1 MKKILFIALISP
13 LIGFSQYVDMWHFS
27 VPSDETNIYEATEKE
42 WFAKVMSKAAEN
54 KLINGWAMARRV
66 GKDEK
71 NVKYITWISFGDIES
86 RKKAYNSIGKYFD
99 ETSKQL
105 FTPKLSELGRNKWG
119 SYVVGNSNLYFDDF
133 MSAPAGTNV
142 KFSVHN
148 MAMSSDAKNFSNQ
161 QKRIWLPFLKN
172 LVKRNQTKQKS
183 WGVAR
188 RLNPRGQR
196 HGWNVMTVDGYETL
210 DDVFESINSDLPGIS
225 KLNLE
230 PIIEST
236 PSGWF
241 EQIIWEI
248 VVRVNSK
255 GEIIN

>member
-1 MKKILFIALISP
+1 MKKIILIALISP
-13 LIGFSQYVDMWHFS
+13 IIGFSQYVDMWHFS

-54 KLINGWAMARRV
+54 KLIKGWAMARRV

-71 NVKYITWISFGDIES
+71 NVKYITWISFDDIES
-86 RKKAYNSIGKYFD
+86 RKRAYNLIGKYFD

-119 SYVVGNSNLYFDDF
+119 TYVVGNSNLYFDEF
-133 MSAPAGTNV
+133 ISAPTGTNV

-161 QKRIWLPFLKN
+161 QKTIWLPFFKN
-172 LVKRNQTKQKS
+172 LIKRNQTKQKN

-196 HGWNVMTVDGYETL
+196 HGWNVMTVDGFETIE
-210 DDVFESINSDLPGIS
+210 DVYESINSDVPGIS
-225 KLNLE
+225 EINLE
-230 PIIEST
+230 PIVDSAPE
-236 PSGWF
+236 GWY

-248 VVRVNSK
+248 LIQVNDK
-255 GEIIN
+255 GQIIN

>member
-1 MKKILFIALISP
+1 MKKLLITALLFP
-13 LIGFSQYVDMWHFS
+13 LIGLSQYVDMWHFS

-71 NVKYITWISFGDIES
+71 NVKYITWISFGDIQS

-105 FTPKLSELGRNKWG
+105 FTPKLSEIGRNKWG

-133 MSAPAGTNV
+133 MSAAAGTNV
-142 KFSVHN
+142 KYSVHN
-148 MAMSSDAKNFSNQ
+148 LAMSPNPKNFSIQ
-161 QKRIWLPFLKN
+161 QKKIWLPFFTN
-172 LVKRNQTKQKS
+172 LVKKNQTKQKS

-188 RLNPRGQR
+188 RINPRGQK
-196 HGWNVMTVDGYETL
+196 HEWNVMTVDGFESL
-210 DDVFESINSDLPGIS
+210 DDVFESINSDIPGIS
-225 KLNLE
+225 KLDLN
-230 PIIEST
+230 PINNSA
-236 PSGWF
+236 PDGWV

-248 VVRVNSK
+248 IVRVDSE
-255 GEIIN
+255 GEIIE